1 MEDLFYYSVWGV
13 LVLPMVGLIWT
24 QGVAAMSDS
33 SQAFKSFRNNYLAV
47 YSLQVLGDWL
57 QGPYVYAL
65 YEHYG
70 YSPAQIGQLFIAGF
84 GSSMLFGTFAG
95 ALADTLGRKNAALGY
110 VITYSLSC
118 CTKHSPNYW
127 VLMGGRVLGGIAT
140 SLLYSAFESWLVAE
154 HFKRGYSE
162 QALGQTFSWAVFL
175 GNGLMAIMAGFM
187 GDYLVE
193 KMGFGRVAPFDA
205 AIVFMVIGGVLI
217 AATWTENY
225 GDRSSTDITQQFTKA
240 WEAISADPCIALLG
254 AIQAMFEAAMYSFV
268 FLWTMSMSP
277 NKESIKHGLIFVNFM
292 TSSMLGSFLAGVL
305 MKRARPESYMK
316 AVFAVATGALLVPMV
331 LALDTTKHPENAG
344 KPLTR
349 SGQVQLIAF
358 CVFEA
363 CVGVFWPSMMKMR
376 SDYVPEELRA
386 TIINIF
392 RIPLNLFVC
401 VVLGN
406 VEAFP
411 LAGMFGLC
419 VAFMAVSTVSMVQL
433 ERLSQNKGVYH
444 KVASGGSDEEGASG
458 SKAPVTES

>member
-1 MEDLFYYSVWGV
+1 MEDAFYYIVWSII
-13 LVLPMVGLIWT
+13 VLPLTALCWKEGI
-24 QGVAAMSDS
+24 AAISDN
-33 SQAFKSFRNNYLAV
+33 SQAFKAFRNNYLAV
-47 YSLQVLGDWL
+47 YSL

-84 GSSMLFGTFAG
+84 GSSMVFGTFVG
-95 ALADTLGRKNAALGY
+95 ALADKLGRKNAALGY
-110 VITYSLSC
+110 VVTYSLSC
-118 CTKHSPNYW
+118 CTKHSPDYW

-162 QALGQTFSWAVFL
+162 QALGQTFSYAVFL
-175 GNGLMAIMAGFM
+175 GNGLMAILAGFL

-193 KMGFGRVAPFDA
+193 KMGLGRVAPFDA
-205 AIVFMVIGGVLI
+205 AILFMVVGGILI
-217 AATWTENY
+217 AITWPENY
-225 GDRSSTDITQQFTKA
+225 GDTSSHDLSQQFTKA
-240 WEAISADPCIALLG
+240 WDAITKDPCIALLG

-268 FLWTMSMSP
+268 FLWTMAMSP
-277 NKESIKHGLIFVNFM
+277 NKEAIKHGLIFVNFM
-292 TSSMLGSFLAGVL
+292 TASMMGSFLAGVL
-305 MKRARPESYMK
+305 MKRARPEYYMK
-316 AVFAVATGALLVPMV
+316 YVFGAATAALLVPMV
-331 LALDTTKHPENAG
+331 MALDTSKNPELKG
-344 KPLTR
+344 KPITH
-349 SGQVQLIAF
+349 SGKIQLIAF
-358 CVFEA
+358 CVFET

-392 RIPLNLFVC
+392 RVPLNLFVC

-419 VAFMAVSTVSMVQL
+419 VAFMVVSMVSQTQL
-433 ERLSQNKGVYH
+433 DKFSQARPVYH
-444 KVASGGSDEEGASG
+444 KVSEAADAEESGHVGKGATVADS
-458 SKAPVTES
+458 